1 LLTVGARG
9 IDLIFASIKT
19 QALGET
25 DRISARNWS
34 AETLNGREDL
44 LENVE
49 LNIWL
54 EP

>member
-1 LLTVGARG
+1 MLTVGARG
-9 IDLIFASIKT
+9 IDLIFAGIKT
-19 QALGET
+19 QALSET
-25 DRISARNWS
+25 DGIGARNWGT
-34 AETLNGREDL
+34 ETLNGREDL